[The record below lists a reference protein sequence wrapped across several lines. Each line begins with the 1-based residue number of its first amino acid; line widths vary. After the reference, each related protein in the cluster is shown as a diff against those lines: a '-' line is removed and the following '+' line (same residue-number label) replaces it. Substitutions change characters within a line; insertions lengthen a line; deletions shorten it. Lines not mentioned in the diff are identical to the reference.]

1 MSNTFGTPIGG
12 GYTPKFNSTVNLGG
26 PFNGYSPQQTLT
38 NFKNSD
44 QVMIRRVLVKSWNG
58 RGAVGTDGIGNNY
71 KRVVTPFRAI
81 NNLGDFLG
89 RQNYVCGGANQINK
103 SRPGLQGRFGSIIS
117 QCDNTGVAASVC
129 NNRFVPDSS
138 DYTTFKKQSAINKNY
153 NDLGSGG
160 DVHNASFV
168 ARMAVHR
175 GIRAI

>member
-1 MSNTFGTPIGG
+1 MSNSFGTPIGG
-12 GYTPKFNSTVNLGG
+12 GYTPKFTSSANLGG
-26 PFNGYSPQQTLT
+26 PFNGYSPQQSNT
-38 NFKNSD
+38 NYKDSEN
-44 QVMIRRVLVKSWNG
+44 VMTRRVLVKSWNG
-58 RGAVGTDGIGNNY
+58 NGAVGTNNGH

>member
-1 MSNTFGTPIGG
+1 MSNSFGTPIGG
-12 GYTPKFNSTVNLGG
+12 GFTPKFNSSTNLGG
-26 PFNGYSPQQTLT
+26 PFNGYSPQQTNT
-38 NFKNSD
+38 NYKNSE
-44 QVMIRRVLVKSWNG
+44 QVMVRRIVRHSWNG
-58 RGAVGTDGIGNNY
+58 KGARGTDGNNDAY
-71 KRVVTPFRAI
+71 KRVVTPFRAV

-103 SRPGLQGRFGSIIS
+103 SRPGLQGRFGSMIS
-117 QCDNTGVAASVC
+117 QCDGTGVAAAVC
-129 NNRFVPDSS
+129 NTRFVPDSS
-138 DYTTFKKQSAINKNY
+138 DYTTYKKQRAMNQNY